1 MKIRSSTL
9 REILLFSLASCGF
22 LLGLYMFNLTANT
35 NELSKLFLILFFL
48 IYILFLTF
56 IVIITMSVI
65 KVIGRGDKYAKL
77 DYNLTMD
84 NYILLQ
90 IFTFTTNIII
100 TVLHFNDLFWS
111 EAVTFNLFQ
120 FIIAI
125 LVIVIKV
132 INKKHLYKMIKLN

>member
-22 LLGLYMFNLTANT
+22 LLSLYMFNLTANT

-56 IVIITMSVI
+56 IIIITMSVI
-65 KVIGRGDKYAKL
+65 KVIDLGDKHAKL
-77 DYNLTMD
+77 DYNLTRG

-90 IFTFTTNIII
+90 IFTFITNIII
-100 TVLHFNDLFWS
+100 TILHFNDLFWS
-111 EAVTFNLFQ
+111 EAMAFNLFQ
-120 FIIAI
+120 FIVAI
-125 LVIVIKV
+125 LIIVIKV
-132 INKKHLYKMIKLN
+132 INKKHLHKTIKLN